1 MKPQEAIDRLLILCP
16 CDVLHTH
23 PEGRQ
28 SRSSYWSKGTYRGG
42 HREQDFIYMNEPG
55 RSWHYVHVLAHE
67 VGHALDAHGLHPA
80 QDRLGM
86 VSGYLSRY
94 RIEMAAVFCEV
105 LACEALGMTRMKLVQ
120 RRIEISKNYV
130 RRYKRSP
137 NMPLLDDLI
146 TDENRDRVRRMLLF
160 PLPPSI

>member
-1 MKPQEAIDRLLILCP
+1 
-16 CDVLHTH
+16 
-23 PEGRQ
+23 
-28 SRSSYWSKGTYRGG
+28 
-42 HREQDFIYMNEPG
+42 
-55 RSWHYVHVLAHE
+55 
-67 VGHALDAHGLHPA
+67 
-80 QDRLGM
+80 M

-94 RIEMAAVFCEV
+94 RIELAAVFFEV

-130 RRYKRSP
+130 SRYKRSP